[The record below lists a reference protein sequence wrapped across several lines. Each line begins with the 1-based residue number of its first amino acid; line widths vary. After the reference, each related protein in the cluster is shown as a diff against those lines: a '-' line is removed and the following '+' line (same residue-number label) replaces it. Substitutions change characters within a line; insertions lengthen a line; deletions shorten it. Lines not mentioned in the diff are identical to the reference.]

1 MGVVAA
7 LRFLN
12 QFRAGAG
19 NYTSERGQWL
29 DELSLN
35 QIAAEIKGRRRKVRR
50 RRPRF
55 VSEWP
60 SRLLFGLT
68 RRRQLLV
75 DNNHQLFPNFV
86 VICPSF
92 GL

>member
-12 QFRAGAG
+12 QFRAG

-35 QIAAEIKGRRRKVRR
+35 QIAAEIKGRRRKALRSGR
-50 RRPRF
+50 
-55 VSEWP
+55 
-60 SRLLFGLT
+60 
-68 RRRQLLV
+68 
-75 DNNHQLFPNFV
+75 
-86 VICPSF
+86 
-92 GL
+92 